1 MTNTNIQLIALIP
14 TRESGLY
21 DTFGL
26 DIILPAEYDEDGDC
40 IRDWMPVEW
49 IEVCAYPTEDGETL
63 ELDPRSDS
71 TIRDMLDEAAAKA
84 GYGIR
89 WGTYSETTT
98 WEIPRGRGLLTDP
111 TGPRLGGGPPFTERI
126 DQ

>member
-26 DIILPAEYDEDGDC
+26 DIVRPAEYDEGGDC
-40 IRDWMPVEW
+40 IREMEPIEW

-63 ELDPRSDS
+63 ELDPRSNS

-98 WEIPRGRGLLTDP
+98 WEYH
-111 TGPRLGGGPPFTERI
+111 EVEVY
-126 DQ
+126 

>member
-26 DIILPAEYDEDGDC
+26 DIVRPAEYGKDGDC
-40 IRDWMPVEW
+40 IREMEPIEW

-98 WEIPRGRGLLTDP
+98 WEYHCCDV
-111 TGPRLGGGPPFTERI
+111 TGKASETRAAIIRQVEVY
-126 DQ
+126 

>member
-1 MTNTNIQLIALIP
+1 MTNTNTQLIALIP

-26 DIILPAEYDEDGDC
+26 DIVRPAEYDEGGDC
-40 IRDWMPVEW
+40 IREMEPIEW

-89 WGTYSETTT
+89 WGTYSETT
-98 WEIPRGRGLLTDP
+98 WEYH
-111 TGPRLGGGPPFTERI
+111 EVEVY
-126 DQ
+126 